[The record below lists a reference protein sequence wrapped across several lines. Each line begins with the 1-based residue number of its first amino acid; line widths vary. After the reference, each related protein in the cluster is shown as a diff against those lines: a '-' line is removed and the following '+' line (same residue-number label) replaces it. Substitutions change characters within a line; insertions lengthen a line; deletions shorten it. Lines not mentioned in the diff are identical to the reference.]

1 MRTEEDSARQ
11 LKASMLGILF
21 SSILVKFN
29 LLINKSYDQ
38 SIGIVLNF
46 GNFYKSVNH
55 YTINWINEIYYYL
68 RVKFAFD
75 INFFQAYIW
84 HSLTFDTDHYKL
96 FHFTSTIC
104 SFWMGLTMFGFR
116 L

>member
-1 MRTEEDSARQ
+1 MFIHIFSKTVNHIQKDPY
-11 LKASMLGILF
+11 GILF
-21 SSILVKFN
+21 SSIPVKFN

-75 INFFQAYIW
+75 INF
-84 HSLTFDTDHYKL
+84 L
-96 FHFTSTIC
+96 
-104 SFWMGLTMFGFR
+104 
-116 L
+116 

>member
-1 MRTEEDSARQ
+1 
-11 LKASMLGILF
+11 MLGILF

-55 YTINWINEIYYYL
+55 YPINWINEIYYYL
-68 RVKFAFD
+68 RVEFAFD
-75 INFFQAYIW
+75 INFF
-84 HSLTFDTDHYKL
+84 
-96 FHFTSTIC
+96 
-104 SFWMGLTMFGFR
+104 
-116 L
+116 

>member
-1 MRTEEDSARQ
+1 MRKIYGQITDGQLQLDLILSCSLHTEEECARQ
-11 LKASMLGILF
+11 LKASILGILF

-75 INFFQAYIW
+75 INFF
-84 HSLTFDTDHYKL
+84 
-96 FHFTSTIC
+96 
-104 SFWMGLTMFGFR
+104 
-116 L
+116 